1 MKRAILNLGLA
12 ALWVFAASITEPT
25 LGHATL
31 LDFQLTVIGAAGDVP
46 ETYFNAIHLA
56 ISNFSVSVTAPAQ
69 TVANPGDIIEVD
81 LFAPAGLQFVVTTP
95 VGAISNNYGLSI
107 ADIIGGVAGAQS
119 VAAQST
125 SVVGLGGNGSIV
137 GSGVLVYNP
146 VTGLWFA
153 DSGFGIT
160 GTVSFTEL
168 SGQFLVPNGV
178 SLPLTPLTASAMD
191 QVRILSNPGD
201 VVSLAPVSVPEPA
214 SLALLGTA
222 LVGFG
227 VMRRRRRN
235 V

>member
-1 MKRAILNLGLA
+1 M
-12 ALWVFAASITEPT
+12 
-25 LGHATL
+25 
-31 LDFQLTVIGAAGDVP
+31 
-46 ETYFNAIHLA
+46 
-56 ISNFSVSVTAPAQ
+56 
-69 TVANPGDIIEVD
+69 
-81 LFAPAGLQFVVTTP
+81 VTTP
-95 VGAISNNYGLSI
+95 VGATSNNLVFSV
-107 ADIIGGVAGAQS
+107 ADTNAGGVAGAQS

-235 V
+235 A